1 MTTNMNFGPEWMRG
15 KLSKHNSNNGT
26 HFASHDILDSLM
38 PFEDNGSSSHLQF
51 QQQHQ
56 QENPFKYSK
65 EFMLSLFK
73 PALQLPSDFKQH
85 EYVTTDACN
94 APLAFEELT
103 ETEKKLLSGPVH
115 SEVSSR
121 KNQRHRGGNDLYAS
135 PMQSPASENGP
146 LTPGG
151 SRLGQRKGRSDYFA
165 KDQPIKRGDSSDLLR
180 RRDHSE
186 DMNLSLGKVD
196 EEHKGQPSWA
206 INEGSG
212 LGTFGGGL
220 GSDVSAF
227 KPDALFSG
235 SNGLSGSAPA
245 APPSSDLSGLSSSSS
260 ARKPEDIKWFYR
272 DPSGQ
277 VQGPFAAQEMQDW
290 YKAGFFI
297 PTLMLRRD
305 DETLFEPLMVL
316 TQKVGNEDQPFL
328 TPRPTRAPPAGLNGV
343 DMFGSPVEKGSN
355 LFRSGP
361 DLQSK
366 YMPFGSASAAP
377 TTPGGSIMDS
387 FLGSSM
393 SNPMY
398 QSPYNNNFGNPLLR
412 DNRWN
417 TDNQPQASPSW
428 LNPTTPELFG
438 NSSLSSPFMSQQQ
451 STLNP
456 MFGGS
461 NMNSPSLFDYQRSM
475 MDPMD
480 QHQQYNLMLQQK
492 QQQQSMQFQQQF
504 HQMQFQQGPQ
514 QQTQQQQQ
522 SASPSQQ
529 HQQQQQQQQE
539 ALQQQPQQQ
548 QPAQQQQPQIPQ
560 GQSPPAQQNTFKNT
574 PLENLSSI
582 NTGII
587 GSNHA
592 SPVMRSNILTG
603 GWGSAPGTPLG
614 GDAPSS
620 PWGSIVSTAIPNKV
634 SEELQSKAP
643 GAQSPRAPSSP
654 TKKPI
659 EKPVKTKTLVESF
672 ADIQL
677 AEQKKAA
684 DAKAIAD
691 AKLAAEAKVAAT
703 NAEKAATAAAAA
715 AAAAA
720 STNTDVS
727 PKATPVT
734 PAAVAK
740 PVVSLREI
748 QEEELRIANLKKA
761 KAKQAAITT
770 PSWAASNNTPLSST
784 TSGTWPQPA
793 HKPLSLRE
801 IQEMEAKQATESK
814 KASAAQYL
822 AHQEQLANATPST
835 LSWGVVVPN
844 SKSSSSNTPSASPSA
859 NNAAAWTAPTGPKKT
874 LREIQQEEELA
885 MKKKNAKATKTAA
898 AIAAANASA
907 ANSSSPSKTY
917 AATPSAGG
925 AWTTVTNTRAA
936 KPSPAPAPAV
946 IAAPPPQPTQ
956 WTPVK
961 APARAAATTART
973 SGPSEDFRRWCRKAL
988 RGLNSGVNQEEIVS
1002 MLLSFPADSG
1012 SAEIIEDVIYANSVR
1027 IDGKRFAQEF
1037 MKRRKA
1043 DIAGRLDIVTAG
1055 LEDEDEDDF
1064 KVVVT
1069 KKGKK
1074 KQSS

>member
-1 MTTNMNFGPEWMRG
+1 MPIE
-15 KLSKHNSNNGT
+15 
-26 HFASHDILDSLM
+26 IYCSL
-38 PFEDNGSSSHLQF
+38 
-51 QQQHQ
+51 
-56 QENPFKYSK
+56 
-65 EFMLSLFK
+65 
-73 PALQLPSDFKQH
+73 
-85 EYVTTDACN
+85 
-94 APLAFEELT
+94 
-103 ETEKKLLSGPVH
+103 
-115 SEVSSR
+115 
-121 KNQRHRGGNDLYAS
+121 
-135 PMQSPASENGP
+135 
-146 LTPGG
+146 
-151 SRLGQRKGRSDYFA
+151 GRNDYFA
-165 KDQPIKRGDSSDLLR
+165 KDQPSKRGDSSDLLR

-186 DMNLSLGKVD
+186 DMNLSLGKADD
-196 EEHKGQPSWA
+196 EGREPNWA
-206 INEGSG
+206 TSEGSG

-220 GSDVSAF
+220 GNDAPAF
-227 KPDALFSG
+227 KSDALFGG
-235 SNGLSGSAPA
+235 SNA
-245 APPSSDLSGLSSSSS
+245 ATTAAATPPSSELSGLNSSSN
-260 ARKPEDIKWFYR
+260 ARKPEEIKWFYR

-277 VQGPFAAQEMQDW
+277 VQGPFEAQEMQDW
-290 YKAGFFI
+290 YKAGFFT

-305 DETLFEPLMVL
+305 DEAVFEPLMVL
-316 TQKVGNEDQPFL
+316 TQKVGNDDQPFL
-328 TPRPTRAPPAGLNGV
+328 TPRATRAPTGLTNV
-343 DMFGSPVEKGSN
+343 DMFGSPEKGAN
-355 LFRSGP
+355 LFRNGP

-377 TTPGGSIMDS
+377 TTPGGSIRDS
-387 FLGSSM
+387 FLGGGM
-393 SNPMY
+393 PSNPIY
-398 QSPYNNNFGNPLLR
+398 QSPYNNNFGSSLLR

-417 TDNQPQASPSW
+417 NANDSQPQASPSW

-438 NSSLSSPFMSQQQ
+438 NNSLASPFMGQQQ
-451 STLNP
+451 PGLNP
-456 MFGGS
+456 MFGS
-461 NMNSPSLFDYQRSM
+461 NMNSPGLFDYQRSV

-504 HQMQFQQGPQ
+504 QQMQFQQD
-514 QQTQQQQQ
+514 
-522 SASPSQQ
+522 QQ
-529 HQQQQQQQQE
+529 HQQQQQF
-539 ALQQQPQQQ
+539 
-548 QPAQQQQPQIPQ
+548 PAQQQQQQQQLPLQQQQQSVQQQQPSQIPQ
-560 GQSPPAQQNTFKNT
+560 GQSPPQQNTFKNT

-614 GDAPSS
+614 NEPPSS

-634 SEELQSKAP
+634 SEELQAKAP

-659 EKPVKTKTLVESF
+659 EKPVKAKTIVESF

-677 AEQKKAA
+677 AEEKKAA

-691 AKLAAEAKVAAT
+691 AKLAAEAKVAAIAEKTAAIASASTATSNT
-703 NAEKAATAAAAA
+703 NA
-715 AAAAA
+715 
-720 STNTDVS
+720 DIS
-727 PKATPVT
+727 PKAVPTT
-734 PAAVAK
+734 PAAVSK

-761 KAKQAAITT
+761 KAKQAVPSPVTT
-770 PSWAASNNTPLSST
+770 PSWAASNNTPLNT
-784 TSGTWPQPA
+784 TTNGTWSQPA

-801 IQEMEAKQATESK
+801 IQEMEAKQAAETK

-822 AHQEQLANATPST
+822 AQQEQLANATPST

-859 NNAAAWTAPTGPKKT
+859 SNAAAWTAPTGPKKT
-874 LREIQQEEELA
+874 LREIQLEEELA
-885 MKKKNAKATKTAA
+885 MKKKNAKATKSAA
-898 AIAAANASA
+898 AIAAANATT
-907 ANSSSPSKTY
+907 NSSSSSKAY

-925 AWTTVTNTRAA
+925 AWTTVTNTRAT
-936 KPSPAPAPAV
+936 KPSPAPTPAAV
-946 IAAPPPQPTQ
+946 TPPPPQPTQ

-961 APARAAATTART
+961 APTRVAATPARS
-973 SGPSEDFRRWCRKAL
+973 SGPSEEFRRWCRKAL
-988 RGLNSGVNQEEIVS
+988 RDLNSGVNQDEIVS
-1002 MLLSFPADSG
+1002 MLLSFPADS
-1012 SAEIIEDVIYANSVR
+1012 SAAEIIEDVIYANSLR

-1055 LEDEDEDDF
+1055 LEDEDDDDF

>member
-1 MTTNMNFGPEWMRG
+1 MTTNMNFGPGWMR
-15 KLSKHNSNNGT
+15 
-26 HFASHDILDSLM
+26 DSLM
-38 PFEDNGSSSHLQF
+38 PFEDNSSNHLQF

-65 EFMLSLFK
+65 EFMLGLFK
-73 PALQLPSDFKQH
+73 PALHLPSDFKQH
-85 EYVTTDACN
+85 EYVTTEGCN

-103 ETEKKLLSGPVH
+103 EAEKKLLSGPVH

-121 KNQRHRGGNDLYAS
+121 KNQRHRGGNDLYSS

-146 LTPGG
+146 ATPGG
-151 SRLGQRKGRSDYFA
+151 SRLGQRKGRNDYFA
-165 KDQPIKRGDSSDLLR
+165 KDQTIKRGDGSDLLR

-186 DMNLSLGKVD
+186 DMNLSLGKAD
-196 EEHKGQPSWA
+196 EEGKEPGWA
-206 INEGSG
+206 ISEGSG
-212 LGTFGGGL
+212 IGTFGGGL
-220 GSDVSAF
+220 GNDVPAF
-227 KPDALFSG
+227 KSDALFGG
-235 SNGLSGSAPA
+235 SNGLPSSAAAA
-245 APPSSDLSGLSSSSS
+245 APPPSSELSGLSSSSN
-260 ARKPEDIKWFYR
+260 ARKPEEIKWFYR

-277 VQGPFAAQEMQDW
+277 VQGPFEAQEMQDW
-290 YKAGFFI
+290 YKAGFFT

-305 DETLFEPLMVL
+305 DETIFEPLMVL
-316 TQKVGNEDQPFL
+316 TQKVGNDEQPFL
-328 TPRPTRAPPAGLNGV
+328 TPRPSRVPHAGLNSV

-355 LFRSGP
+355 IFRGGP

-387 FLGSSM
+387 FLGSGM

-398 QSPYNNNFGNPLLR
+398 QSPYNNNFGSSLLR

-417 TDNQPQASPSW
+417 NTDSQPQASPSW

-438 NSSLSSPFMSQQQ
+438 NSALSSPFMSQQQ
-451 STLNP
+451 SSLNP
-456 MFGGS
+456 MFGS
-461 NMNSPSLFDYQRSM
+461 NMNSPGLFDYQRAV

-504 HQMQFQQGPQ
+504 HQMQFQQDQQ

-522 SASPSQQ
+522 QQFASPSQQ
-529 HQQQQQQQQE
+529 QQQHQE
-539 ALQQQPQQQ
+539 PLQPQPQPQQS
-548 QPAQQQQPQIPQ
+548 QPQAVQQQQQPQK
-560 GQSPPAQQNTFKNT
+560 QSPPPSQQNAFKNT

-582 NTGII
+582 NTSII

-603 GWGSAPGTPLG
+603 GWGSAPGTPIG
-614 GDAPSS
+614 NDAPSS

-659 EKPVKTKTLVESF
+659 EKPVKTKTIVESF

-677 AEQKKAA
+677 AEEKKAA
-684 DAKAIAD
+684 EAKAIAEE
-691 AKLAAEAKVAAT
+691 KKAAEAKIAAA
-703 NAEKAATAAAAA
+703 NAEKATTTTAAAATGSA
-715 AAAAA
+715 
-720 STNTDVS
+720 NTEAS
-727 PKATPVT
+727 PKATPV
-734 PAAVAK
+734 AAAAK
-740 PVVSLREI
+740 PIVSLREI

-770 PSWAASNNTPLSST
+770 PSWAASNNTPLNST
-784 TSGTWPQPA
+784 TTGTWSQPT

-801 IQEMEAKQATESK
+801 IQEMEAKQAAENK

-822 AHQEQLANATPST
+822 AQQEQIANATPST

-844 SKSSSSNTPSASPSA
+844 SKPSSSNTPSASPST

-898 AIAAANASA
+898 AIAAASVSTT
-907 ANSSSPSKTY
+907 NSSSPSKAY
-917 AATPSAGG
+917 ATTPSAGG

-946 IAAPPPQPTQ
+946 VTPPPPQPTQ

-961 APARAAATTART
+961 APTRAATTPARA

-988 RGLNSGVNQEEIVS
+988 RDLNSGVNQEEIVS

-1012 SAEIIEDVIYANSVR
+1012 SAEIIEDVIYANSLR

>member
-1 MTTNMNFGPEWMRG
+1 MQKGSGMCQID
-15 KLSKHNSNNGT
+15 T
-26 HFASHDILDSLM
+26 H
-38 PFEDNGSSSHLQF
+38 G
-51 QQQHQ
+51 
-56 QENPFKYSK
+56 
-65 EFMLSLFK
+65 
-73 PALQLPSDFKQH
+73 
-85 EYVTTDACN
+85 
-94 APLAFEELT
+94 
-103 ETEKKLLSGPVH
+103 
-115 SEVSSR
+115 
-121 KNQRHRGGNDLYAS
+121 
-135 PMQSPASENGP
+135 
-146 LTPGG
+146 
-151 SRLGQRKGRSDYFA
+151 RLGRNDYFA

-186 DMNLSLGKVD
+186 DMNLSLGKADD
-196 EEHKGQPSWA
+196 EGKEQPSWA
-206 INEGSG
+206 VSEGSG

-227 KPDALFSG
+227 KSDALFGG
-235 SNGLSGSAPA
+235 SNGL
-245 APPSSDLSGLSSSSS
+245 PPSSDLSGLSSSPS

-277 VQGPFAAQEMQDW
+277 VQGPFTAQEMQDW
-290 YKAGFFI
+290 YKAGFFV

-305 DETLFEPLMVL
+305 DETVFEPLMVL

-328 TPRPTRAPPAGLNGV
+328 TPRPASRAPPAGLNSV
-343 DMFGSPVEKGSN
+343 DMFGSPADKGSN
-355 LFRSGP
+355 LFRNGP

-387 FLGSSM
+387 FLGSGM

-398 QSPYNNNFGNPLLR
+398 QSPYGNNFGSSLLR

-417 TDNQPQASPSW
+417 AADSQPQASPSW

-438 NSSLSSPFMSQQQ
+438 NSSLSSPFMSQQP

-461 NMNSPSLFDYQRSM
+461 NMNSPGLFDYQRSV

-504 HQMQFQQGPQ
+504 HQMQFQQDQQ

-522 SASPSQQ
+522 QFASPSQQ
-529 HQQQQQQQQE
+529 QHE
-539 ALQQQPQQQ
+539 ALQQQQQPQPQPQPQ
-548 QPAQQQQPQIPQ
+548 QPAQQQQPQTPQ

-574 PLENLSSI
+574 ALENLSSI

-614 GDAPSS
+614 NDAPSS
-620 PWGSIVSTAIPNKV
+620 PWGSIVSNAIPTKV

-684 DAKAIAD
+684 EAKAIAD
-691 AKLAAEAKVAAT
+691 AKLAAEAKVAAA
-703 NAEKAATAAAAA
+703 NAEKAA
-715 AAAAA
+715 AAA
-720 STNTDVS
+720 SANTDVS
-727 PKATPVT
+727 PKAAPVA
-734 PAAVAK
+734 PAPVAK

-784 TSGTWPQPA
+784 TSGTWSQPA

-801 IQEMEAKQATESK
+801 IQEMEAKQAAESK
-814 KASAAQYL
+814 KASAASYL

-844 SKSSSSNTPSASPSA
+844 SKSTSVNTPSASPAAS
-859 NNAAAWTAPTGPKKT
+859 NAAAWTAPTGPKKT

-898 AIAAANASA
+898 AIAAANAST
-907 ANSSSPSKTY
+907 ANSSSPSKAY

-946 IAAPPPQPTQ
+946 VAPPPLQPTQ

-961 APARAAATTART
+961 PPARAAAATTART
-973 SGPSEDFRRWCRKAL
+973 SGPSEDFRRWCRQAL

>member
-15 KLSKHNSNNGT
+15 KISKHNSSNGT
-26 HFASHDILDSLM
+26 HFASHDLLDSLM
-38 PFEDNGSSSHLQF
+38 PFEDNGNSNHLQF
-51 QQQHQ
+51 QQQQHQ

-65 EFMLSLFK
+65 EFMLGLFD

-103 ETEKKLLSGPVH
+103 EAEKKLLSGPVH
-115 SEVSSR
+115 SEMSSR

-146 LTPGG
+146 VTPGG
-151 SRLGQRKGRSDYFA
+151 SRLGQRKGRNDYFA

-186 DMNLSLGKVD
+186 DMNLSLGKTD
-196 EEHKGQPSWA
+196 EGGKEHPSWA
-206 INEGSG
+206 ISEGSS
-212 LGTFGGGL
+212 LGAFGGGL
-220 GSDVSAF
+220 GRDVSAF
-227 KPDALFSG
+227 KSDTLFSG
-235 SNGLSGSAPA
+235 SNGLSGSVPP
-245 APPSSDLSGLSSSSS
+245 APPSSDLSGLSSSPST
-260 ARKPEDIKWFYR
+260 RKPEDIKWFYR

-305 DETLFEPLMVL
+305 DETIFEPLMVL

-328 TPRPTRAPPAGLNGV
+328 APRPSRAPPVGLNSV

-377 TTPGGSIMDS
+377 TTPGGSIMEG
-387 FLGSSM
+387 FLGSGM
-393 SNPMY
+393 PNPMY
-398 QSPYNNNFGNPLLR
+398 QSPYNNNFGSSLLR

-417 TDNQPQASPSW
+417 TADNQPQASPSW
-428 LNPTTPELFG
+428 LNPATPELFG

-451 STLNP
+451 SSLNP

-461 NMNSPSLFDYQRSM
+461 NMNSPGLFDYQRSV

-504 HQMQFQQGPQ
+504 HQMQFQQDQQ
-514 QQTQQQQQ
+514 QQTQQQHQT
-522 SASPSQQ
+522 ASPS
-529 HQQQQQQQQE
+529 QQQQQQQHE
-539 ALQQQPQQQ
+539 ALQQQPQQ
-548 QPAQQQQPQIPQ
+548 PQQQQSIQQQPPQIPQ

-592 SPVMRSNILTG
+592 SPVMRSSILTG

-614 GDAPSS
+614 NDAPSS
-620 PWGSIVSTAIPNKV
+620 PWGSIVSNAIPNKV

-659 EKPVKTKTLVESF
+659 EKPVKTKALVESF

-691 AKLAAEAKVAAT
+691 AKLAAEAKVAAA
-703 NAEKAATAAAAA
+703 NAEKAAAAATAV
-715 AAAAA
+715 
-720 STNTDVS
+720 STNTDDS
-727 PKATPVT
+727 PKATPAT

-784 TSGTWPQPA
+784 TTGTWTQPA

-801 IQEMEAKQATESK
+801 IQEMEAKQAAESK

-822 AHQEQLANATPST
+822 AHQEQLANTTPST

-844 SKSSSSNTPSASPSA
+844 SKSNSVNTPSASPSA

-885 MKKKNAKATKTAA
+885 TKKKNAKATKTAA
-898 AIAAANASA
+898 AIAAANANTT
-907 ANSSSPSKTY
+907 NSSSPSKAY

-936 KPSPAPAPAV
+936 KPSPAPAPTAV
-946 IAAPPPQPTQ
+946 TPPPPQPTQ

-961 APARAAATTART
+961 APTRAATTTART

-988 RGLNSGVNQEEIVS
+988 RDLNSGVNQEEIVS